1 MNKVDLS
8 NPIIHKSHTKA
19 YLMKIIQIL
28 DIPIKYN
35 MFNKSQLID
44 EIDTWILCNIDHEF
58 NTENYLE
65 LKNVIDLLE
74 YLQLP
79 AEKEYDHKGIKE
91 KQLLLL
97 KAKQLICFVNNGCDM
112 ERSFYKNISDVYHD
126 ALLIAEQG
134 LELSSCRRAIFL
146 YNNTLNY
153 KDKIHLKVN
162 KYSMEEM
169 KILLKQKKMC
179 EPIYKHKKG
188 LFNLDFS

>member
-1 MNKVDLS
+1 MYIMS
-8 NPIIHKSHTKA
+8 ETIIHKSHTKA

-35 MFNKSQLID
+35 MFNKEELLE
-44 EIDTWILCNIDHEF
+44 EIDTWILCNLDHEF
-58 NTENYLE
+58 DSENYLE
-65 LKNVIDLLE
+65 LKDVIELLE

-79 AEKEYDHKGIKE
+79 AEKDYDYKSVKE

-97 KAKQLICFVNNGCDM
+97 KAKQLICFVNNGSDM
-112 ERSFYKNISDVYHD
+112 ERSFYKTLSDVYHD

-134 LELSSCRRAIFL
+134 LELPSCRRAIFL
-146 YNNTLNY
+146 YNNTLNF

-169 KILLKQKKMC
+169 KIQLKQKKMC
-179 EPIYKHKKG
+179 EPIFKSKKG
-188 LFNLDFS
+188 KYNIIFE

>member
-1 MNKVDLS
+1 MNKIDLS

-28 DIPIKYN
+28 EIPIKYN
-35 MFNKSQLID
+35 LFNKEQLLE
-44 EIDTWILCNIDHEF
+44 EIDIWILCNLDHEF
-58 NTENYLE
+58 DSENYLE
-65 LKNVIDLLE
+65 LKNVIELLE

-79 AEKEYDHKGIKE
+79 AEKEYDYKGIKE

-97 KAKQLICFVNNGCDM
+97 KAKQLICFVNNGCDID
-112 ERSFYKNISDVYHD
+112 RSFYKNLSDVYND

-134 LELSSCRRAIFL
+134 LQLPSCRRAIFL

-153 KDKIHLKVN
+153 KDKINLKVN

-169 KILLKQKKMC
+169 KLQLKQKKMC
-179 EPIYKHKKG
+179 EPIFKIKKG
-188 LFNLDFS
+188 KYNLLFE